1 MFFSILP
8 NEYERQLKEEIWGC
22 FKHIGIPFDTIMSM
36 PIQDRR
42 FYIMK
47 HNMEQEAINKELHK
61 SNESSY
67 NGNGD
72 LNSFAQLEQ
81 SNAKVRN
88 GQ

>member
-1 MFFSILP
+1 
-8 NEYERQLKEEIWGC
+8 
-22 FKHIGIPFDTIMSM
+22 
-36 PIQDRR
+36 
-42 FYIMK
+42 MK